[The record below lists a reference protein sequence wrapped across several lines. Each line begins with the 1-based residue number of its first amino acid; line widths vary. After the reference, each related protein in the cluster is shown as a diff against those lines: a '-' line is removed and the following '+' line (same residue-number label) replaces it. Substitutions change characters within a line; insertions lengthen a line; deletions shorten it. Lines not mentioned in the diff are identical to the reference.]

1 LTCRKAKRE
10 FKYGSMKEVVSPCI
24 RYIYKGLGAY
34 KAHRLMEKSGLVL
47 ILQRKTHLQVK
58 VKAAGF

>member
-1 LTCRKAKRE
+1 LTCREAKRE
-10 FKYGSMKEVVSPCI
+10 SKYGSRKEVVSPCI

-47 ILQRKTHLQVK
+47 IFSGKHICR
-58 VKAAGF
+58 